1 MLVTHTWYVAAWSS
15 EVCDE
20 PLARVILNEPVV
32 LYRDTQGKAVA
43 LRDQCPHRKLPL
55 SLGRIVG
62 DSLECGYHGMTFD
75 PNGACVRI
83 PGQPRMPK
91 GAKVR
96 SFPTHESMGMVWVW
110 MGNVEQADPARC
122 FHLAAYDDPARTLSV
137 GKHVVVACNYQLLTD
152 NLTDPAHVA
161 FVHRSTLGSAAQE
174 EIPVKVERRGECVV
188 VSRWT
193 LDSPPAPIFT
203 AMAGMTGHVDRWQYY
218 YLHCPSICIV
228 DFGSCAVGAIGP
240 DDKRD
245 GEHAVQM
252 YSCIFMTPE
261 TESTTHYFYWQSRN
275 FAHGDAR
282 LSAKIVEQIEIAFA
296 EDFTILE
303 AQQRSMDRFPATD
316 HVNLA
321 IDAAPTLQRRIVAQ
335 LCAAEVEQNAGASAM
350 GHEMLKSN

>member
-1 MLVTHTWYVAAWSS
+1 MMIRNTWYVAAWSS
-15 EVCDE
+15 EVGE
-20 PLARVILNEPVV
+20 QPLARVILNEPVV
-32 LYRDTQGKAVA
+32 LYRDSQGRAAA

-55 SLGRIVG
+55 SLGCVSG
-62 DSLECGYHGMTFD
+62 DTLACGYHGMTFD
-75 PNGACVRI
+75 RHGVCVRI
-83 PGQPRMPK
+83 PGQPRIPK

-96 SFPTHESMGMVWVW
+96 SYPTHESMGMVWVW
-110 MGNVEQADPARC
+110 MGDAERADPATC
-122 FHLAAYDDPARTLSV
+122 FYLEAYDDATRTLSI

-161 FVHRSTLGSAAQE
+161 FVHRSTLGSPAQE
-174 EIPVKVERRGECVV
+174 DIPVQVERQDNCVI

-193 LDSPPAPIFT
+193 RDSPPAPIFT

-228 DFGSCAVGAIGP
+228 DFGSCAVGAIQPGE
-240 DDKRD
+240 KRD
-245 GEHAVQM
+245 GDNAVQM

-261 TESTTHYFYWQSRN
+261 TASTTHYFYWQSRN
-275 FAHGDAR
+275 FARGDTQ

-296 EDFTILE
+296 EDFLILE

-321 IDAAPTLQRRIVAQ
+321 IDAAPTLQRRIVAR
-335 LCAAEVEQNAGASAM
+335 LHAEEAEVDHEEIAASR
-350 GHEMLKSN
+350 EVTPL